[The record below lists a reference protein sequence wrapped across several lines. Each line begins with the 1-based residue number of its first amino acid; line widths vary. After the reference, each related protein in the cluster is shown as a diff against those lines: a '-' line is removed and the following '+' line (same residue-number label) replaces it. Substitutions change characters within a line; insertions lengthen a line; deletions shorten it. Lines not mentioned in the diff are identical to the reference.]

1 MLYSVLVEDRMYLI
15 HYVWP
20 GILNISTQVSTV
32 QYHFVHTS
40 IGVKH
45 IVWRISQV

>member
-20 GILNISTQVSTV
+20 GILNISTQVST
-32 QYHFVHTS
+32 S
-40 IGVKH
+40 ITLFTL
-45 IVWRISQV
+45 Q